1 MLRRLLS
8 LVFMVCLMSPLVS
21 GRAAVATD
29 LDVCPTCPHTTI
41 QSAIDAAGPGDRIRV
56 AQGTYHENLVID
68 NPKTI
73 TLSGGWDADFSTQVD
88 DPSLTVID
96 GGGVDRTLHVYGGPS
111 DVTVENITFQNGN
124 HRWGGCIRV
133 EPVDG
138 QVNFNLE
145 DVVVQDCFCPQGHGG
160 GVCLIS
166 YGPLLAARLTNVT
179 VRESYTADAGGG
191 IWAGS
196 DAKTEPGNVEVHIIN
211 STITSNESDREAGGV
226 AVWAEED
233 SWTRA
238 VIINSTITGNTSNNA
253 YLGGG
258 GVVVSDDNAPG
269 TTVILETYNAI
280 LYGNTAD
287 RGADLSVS
295 IGGTQSRVD
304 VYHGDLGD
312 LLHLKGTFNQA
323 NNLNTDPLFVNSASD
338 DFHLRSSSPL
348 IDAGTATVPDPP
360 GLPAADF
367 EGDPRVIGPAP
378 DIGTDEARRWYTY
391 LPVVIKNYG
400 P

>member
-8 LVFMVCLMSPLVS
+8 LVFMVCLMSPLVL

-29 LDVCPTCPHTTI
+29 IDVCPTCTHTTI
-41 QSAIDAAGPGDRIRV
+41 QSAIGAAGPGDRIRV
-56 AQGTYHENLVID
+56 AQGTYHENLIIG

-73 TLSGGWDADFSTQVD
+73 TISGGWSADFSTQVN
-88 DPSLTVID
+88 DPALTVID
-96 GGGVDRTLHVYGGPS
+96 GSAADRALHVYGGPS

-124 HRWGGCIRV
+124 HSWGGCIRV
-133 EPVDG
+133 EPIDG
-138 QVNFNLE
+138 QIDFGLE
-145 DVVVQDCFCPQGHGG
+145 DVVVQDCHCPQGHGG
-160 GVCLIS
+160 GICLIS
-166 YGPLLAARLTNVT
+166 YSYLLAARLTNVM
-179 VRESYTADAGGG
+179 VRGSYTADAGGG

-196 DAKTEPGNVEVHIIN
+196 DAGTEPGDVEVYVIN
-211 STITSNESDREAGGV
+211 SMIYSNESDREAGGV
-226 AVWAEED
+226 AVWAEEN

-238 VIINSTITGNTSNNA
+238 VIVNSTITGNTSNNA

-269 TTVILETYNAI
+269 TTVILEMVNTI

-295 IGGTQSRVD
+295 IGGNQSKVD
-304 VYHGDLGD
+304 VYHSDLGD

-323 NNLNTDPLFVNSASD
+323 NNLNTAPLFLNSATD
-338 DFHLRSSSPL
+338 DFHLRSVSPL
-348 IDAGTATVPDPP
+348 IDAGTVTVPDPP
-360 GLPAADF
+360 GLPATDF
-367 EGDPRVIGPAP
+367 EGDPRVIGAAP
-378 DIGTDEARRWYTY
+378 DIGADERWRGIY
-391 LPVVIKNYG
+391 LPVVIKNYS